1 MRWFIMT
8 LVFIGWS
15 APVWAEN
22 EQPVQ
27 QAIQEA
33 QQAFDKAV
41 AVRGGWESTSKL
53 LKDAN
58 SSLKKGDRKKALE
71 LASRAKREAEL
82 SYAQAENQS
91 KNWSEP
97 DYLKK

>member
-1 MRWFIMT
+1 MRWLIMT
-8 LVFIGWS
+8 IVFIGWN

-22 EQPVQ
+22 EQQVQ
-27 QAIQEA
+27 KTIQEA

-41 AVRGGWESTSKL
+41 AARGGWESTSKL
-53 LKDAN
+53 LKDAKL
-58 SSLKKGDRKKALE
+58 SLSKGDRKKALE

-82 SYAQAENQS
+82 SFAQAENQS

-97 DYLKK
+97 EYLKK